1 MPVTTYSPGLVLLFV
16 WALLWILMDV
26 HFTNL
31 TPLQKWLVPV
41 LILSLALFNHW
52 LRLRLGSPLYG
63 RVIPLTMHLP
73 FFLIFLYITRCG
85 VIKMI
90 FMILSAFIFTAPT
103 VVVSNLAYRIY
114 PSSAAL
120 LIGSLAAY
128 AIALLLAQFVFRRGF
143 NYLLRYGDNQLFVRF
158 SLVPILYYVYAF
170 AIMRA
175 DLSSLEGVAGLLAR
189 YLPTIQVFLF
199 LFLLLHTYKTLSE
212 LREMETA
219 RTALTHQLGAAREQ
233 LSLLDEAQAQ
243 TRIYRHDMRHHLN
256 PLEGYLDAGDSPAAR
271 AYIGKVQAG
280 VEALTTQRYCE
291 NPLVNLLC
299 SSFAQKARRQELR
312 LEIDARLPEAL
323 PLSDTELSSL
333 LSNGLENAL
342 TAASAM
348 PEPER
353 WVKLFCSVRLHK
365 LLIEVQNPYVGTV
378 EFRDGLPVSARA
390 GYGHGYGCRS
400 LLAIAQRHNGMC
412 SFTAENGVFCLR
424 LLLPLTPSQ
433 P

>member
-26 HFTNL
+26 HFANL

-158 SLVPILYYVYAF
+158 SLVPILYYMYAF

-219 RTALTHQLGAAREQ
+219 RAALTHQLGAAREQ

-256 PLEGYLDAGDSPAAR
+256 TLEGYLDAGDIPAAR

-342 TAASAM
+342 TAASAL

-365 LLIEVQNPYVGTV
+365 LLIEVQNPYAGTV

-390 GYGHGYGCRS
+390 GCGHGYGCRS